1 MDRREFVTWLA
12 GGSFALACAPAGA
25 SPAPGPLSPWIA
37 IAPDGRI
44 TLTSTA
50 LEMGQGSRTG
60 QAQVLADELEAH
72 WDRITVVQAGEVEPF
87 LSDGALYSGGS
98 ETLRSRFE
106 LLRRAGATARAQLTE
121 AAARRWNVAA
131 TTCKAELGEV
141 IHRSTGRRLDYG
153 ALAADAALCAPP
165 KEPALK
171 PAQQRR
177 YIGKPI
183 STLAQPTKL
192 NGEARYGIDFRLPGM
207 AFATIRQCPTFGGTL
222 ASVDEAPA
230 RAVRGVTKVV
240 KLKDAVAVVA
250 TSTFAAFK
258 GAKALDPRWTAPA
271 GFSSAKVSAALEA
284 GIDAPD
290 AIVSPR
296 EGGAATRDRLRAAY
310 GPAPRKHEAAYE
322 IAYLSHAPLEPMN
335 ATARADATSAEIWAP
350 CQSPTWLRD
359 DVVAMTGLAK
369 EKITV
374 HPLLMG
380 GGFGRRLK
388 GDYAARAV
396 QVAQHLDGPV
406 QVVWTREED
415 MAHDF
420 YRPAMRMMLRAAL
433 GEDGALA
440 GYEVLAT
447 TADDRTGGSGA
458 KPYALASAATLA
470 TAKVGVPVG
479 AWRAVDPGMALFA
492 KESFIDECAHL
503 AGADPLAYRDA
514 MLGKNER
521 ARRALQAV
529 ARAIGWGSPRA
540 PGVGRGLALLEEW
553 DTVVAHAVEVKVVG
567 NRLQVT
573 RLVAAADVGLA
584 VNPQQVRAQFE
595 GGGLMALSAALGEQM
610 TFTDGRADQAN
621 FGDYPILRM
630 RQAPPV
636 QVILLETPDV
646 PLGGAGEPPVPGVAP
661 ALANAIFQATGKRVR
676 RLPFVTQGFEV

>member
-1 MDRREFVTWLA
+1 
-12 GGSFALACAPAGA
+12 
-25 SPAPGPLSPWIA
+25 
-37 IAPDGRI
+37 
-44 TLTSTA
+44 
-50 LEMGQGSRTG
+50 MGQGSRTG
-60 QAQVLADELEAH
+60 QAQVLADELEAP
-72 WDRITVVQAGEVEPF
+72 WDRITVVQAGEAEPF
-87 LSDGALYSGGS
+87 LNDGALYSGGS
-98 ETLRSRFE
+98 ETVRSRYD

-121 AAARRWNVAA
+121 AAARRWKVAA
-131 TTCKAELGEV
+131 ATCRAELGEV
-141 IHRSTGRRLDYG
+141 IHSPTGRRLGYG

-165 KEPALK
+165 REPALK
-171 PAQQRR
+171 PAHARR
-177 YIGKPI
+177 YIGKSV
-183 STLAQPTKL
+183 STIAQPTKL
-192 NGEARYGIDFRLPGM
+192 NGEAHYGIDFRLPGM
-207 AFATIRQCPTFGGTL
+207 AFATIRQCPTYGGTL
-222 ASVDEAPA
+222 ESVDEAPA
-230 RAVRGVTKVV
+230 LAIRGVTRVV

-271 GFSSAKVSAALEA
+271 GFSSARISAALEA

-290 AIVSPR
+290 AVVSPR
-296 EGGAATRDRLRAAY
+296 EGGGAIRDQLRAAY
-310 GPAPRKHEAAYE
+310 NRAPRKHEAAYE

-396 QVAQHLDGPV
+396 QVAQHLDGRPV

-420 YRPAMRMMLRAAL
+420 YRPAMRMVLRAAI
-433 GEDGALA
+433 GEDGALS

-458 KPYALASAATLA
+458 KPYALSSAATLA
-470 TAKVGVPVG
+470 TAKAGVPVG

-514 MLGKNER
+514 MLGRNER
-521 ARRALQAV
+521 ARRVLRAA
-529 ARAIGWGSPRA
+529 AEAIGWGSPRA
-540 PGVGRGLALLEEW
+540 PGVGRGLAMLEDW
-553 DTVVAHAVEVKVVG
+553 GAVVAHAVEVKVEG
-567 NRLQVT
+567 TSLQVT
-573 RLVAAADVGLA
+573 RLVAAADLGLA

-621 FGDYPILRM
+621 FADYPILRM

-646 PLGGAGEPPVPGVAP
+646 PIGGAGEPPVPGVAP

-676 RLPFVTQGFEV
+676 RLPFVSQGFEV